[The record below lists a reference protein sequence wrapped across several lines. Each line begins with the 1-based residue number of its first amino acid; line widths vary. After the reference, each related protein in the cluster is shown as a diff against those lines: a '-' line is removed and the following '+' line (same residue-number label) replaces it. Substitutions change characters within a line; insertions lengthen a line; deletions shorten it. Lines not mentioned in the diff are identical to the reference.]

1 MIAGATRNEPHPYE
15 EFLIE
20 DTLESAPGQQEDIL
34 AAIETLVDE
43 EHALRMQLAQHP
55 TKDRAAK
62 ERMRVI
68 NSQLRALW
76 AEVRR
81 IRAVRRVELEEAL
94 GIDAALISN

>member
-55 TKDRAAK
+55 AKDRAAK
-62 ERMRVI
+62 ERLRVI